1 MKLGLI
7 GILLF
12 SVLFI
17 SACITINTPT
27 VTVTSPGSGTTAP
40 SPTATTPPSTTTT
53 PPPLTTPPP
62 TFKPTF
68 TPTLPPTFENK
79 VWHLALMGDKASPS
93 PVIPGKDVNIK
104 FDKSSHSVSGS
115 SGCNTYNGKYFISSP
130 NIMTITDVLSTMMYC
145 AMPAGIM
152 AQENQFLDLLKHA
165 ERYEAEANKL
175 TILCAGN
182 KVLVFH
188 P

>member
-1 MKLGLI
+1 MKLSILA
-7 GILLF
+7 ILLI
-12 SVLFI
+12 SVLFAC
-17 SACITINTPT
+17 ACITINTPT
-27 VTVTSPGSGTTAP
+27 VTVTSSGSGTTAP
-40 SPTATTPPSTTTT
+40 SPTATTPPSTT
-53 PPPLTTPPP
+53 TTPPP

-115 SGCNTYNGKYFISSP
+115 SGCNTYNGKYSISSP
-130 NIMTITDVLSTMMYC
+130 NLMTITDVLSTMMYC

-152 AQENQFLDLLKHA
+152 AQENQFIDLLKHA
-165 ERYEAEANKL
+165 ERYEAETNKL
-175 TILCAGN
+175 TILCSGN
-182 KVLVFH
+182 KVLIFH